1 MSLRE
6 FFIAKYEENSPSFK
20 LAQVIYSCNYIG
32 VLQVVLS
39 LGYLL
44 IPMF

>member
-32 VLQVVLS
+32 VL
-39 LGYLL
+39 
-44 IPMF
+44 